1 MTSASTEL
9 TGVRDIALR
18 TADRIGARLVR
29 DAVREGRR
37 ATWLGEQMEPVNG
50 QWSVVLKACG
60 YDVYSGTAGIAMFL
74 ARLHQQTGERLFET
88 TAEAAFE
95 HAASGIDS
103 IPIELQGSL
112 WSGVAGLAWTFLDAG
127 TALERGSWIERG
139 LALSDTVESFTPARE
154 STDVTTGSA
163 GVIPFLLHVYRR
175 YGRQSSLVA
184 AVRHGE
190 ALLASA
196 RQSDAGCSWQTMPA
210 TPGCENRDLTGL
222 SHGTSGI
229 ALALFELANV
239 TGDVR
244 FAAAATQAFA
254 YEQRWFSPQHNNWPD
269 FRELQ
274 PNTPESQWG
283 YSVTWCHGAP
293 GIALARLRAWQ
304 LTGRPEY
311 RAQAEIAL
319 RTTATTLENSPMGMG
334 SWCLCH
340 GTAGNGDVLLVGA
353 EILGEPAWQA
363 TAIRAASRGI
373 NTYEDGELP
382 WPPGVNG
389 ASENPSLML
398 GNAGVGWFFLRLVD
412 PIRVRSV
419 LMLNVEC

>member
-9 TGVRDIALR
+9 TGVRETALR

-29 DAVREGRR
+29 DAVRDGRR

-50 QWSVVLKACG
+50 QWGVVLKACG
-60 YDVYSGTAGIAMFL
+60 HDVYSGTAGIAMFL
-74 ARLHQQTGERLFET
+74 ARLHQQTGEPLFES
-88 TAEAAFE
+88 TAEAALE
-95 HAASGIDS
+95 HGLSGIAS
-103 IPIELQGSL
+103 MPAEVKASL
-112 WSGVAGLAWTFLDAG
+112 WSGVAGLAWTCLDAG
-127 TALERGSWIERG
+127 TALERGSWIDRG
-139 LALSDTVESFTPARE
+139 LALVETVESLNPVADAV
-154 STDVTTGSA
+154 DVTTGSA
-163 GVIPFLLHVYRR
+163 GVIPFLLHVHRR

-184 AVRHGE
+184 AARHGE

-210 TPGCENRDLTGL
+210 MPGYENRDLTGL

-229 ALALFELANV
+229 ALALFELAKV
-239 TGDVR
+239 TGDPR
-244 FAAAATQAFA
+244 FATAATQAFA
-254 YEQRWFSPQHNNWPD
+254 YEQRYFSGQHNNWPD
-269 FRELQ
+269 FREMQ
-274 PNTPESQWG
+274 ANTPESQWG

-304 LTGRPEY
+304 ITGRPEY

-319 RTTATTLENSPMGMG
+319 RTTAASLESSPMGMG

-340 GTAGNGDVLLVGA
+340 GTAGNADVLLVGS
-353 EILGEPAWQA
+353 EVLGDPAWQA
-363 TAIRAASRGI
+363 TAVRAASRGI

-389 ASENPSLML
+389 GSENPSLML
-398 GNAGVGWFFLRLVD
+398 GNAGVGWFFLRLAD
-412 PIRVRSV
+412 PLRVPSV
-419 LMLNVEC
+419 LAMLNAE